1 MKRNLIVLAVVAITV
16 SAMIYAGAY
25 KSRSMQTAGLEQQ
38 QQLSGPAIGKPA
50 PDFELETLDGK
61 KFKLSDLRGK
71 AVLLNFWAT
80 WCGPCKIEMP
90 WLVEF
95 QKHYQSQGFEVVGVA
110 MEDTKKE
117 EIAAFAKEMGVNYT
131 VMRGKEAIG
140 EAYGGLP
147 GLPTTFYIG
156 RDGRIVGQHIG
167 LNGKADMDQ
176 EIQVA
181 LATGSAS
188 DGSKQATAPAAP
200 AVQSGK
206 TGTR

>member
-1 MKRNLIVLAVVAITV
+1 MKRNFIVLAVVAITV

-25 KSRSMQTAGLEQQ
+25 KSRQAQSSGIE
-38 QQLSGPAIGKPA
+38 QQLSGPSIGKMA
-50 PDFELETLDGK
+50 PDFELESLDGRK
-61 KFKLSDLRGK
+61 IRLSDYKGK

-80 WCGPCKIEMP
+80 WCGPCKVEMP

-95 QKHYQSQGFEVVGVA
+95 QKQYQAQGFEILGVA

-131 VMRGKEAIG
+131 VMRGKEAVG

-167 LNGKADMDQ
+167 LNGRAEMD
-176 EIQVA
+176 EKIRIA
-181 LATGSAS
+181 LATGSPNP
-188 DGSKQATAPAAP
+188 GQTA
-200 AVQSGK
+200 K
-206 TGTR
+206 